1 MDKTIF
7 IIMIDERPYGYF
19 VEEGDLQPQLDNA
32 KKEAIPKFE
41 FNKIFYWDEIK
52 SDDEDVISK
61 WKCTSIDKN
70 DFMRYERLECVLE
83 VVKSSLIEPSKEND
97 EDAETED

>member
-1 MDKTIF
+1 MSIF
-7 IIMIDERPYGYF
+7 IIMIDNRPYGYF
-19 VEEGDLQPQLDNA
+19 VEEGELQTQLDNA

-52 SDDEDVISK
+52 TDDEDVISK

-70 DFMRYERLECVLE
+70 DFMRYERLECILE
-83 VVKSSLIEPSKEND
+83 VVKSSLIEASKEKVEESD
-97 EDAETED
+97 YEL